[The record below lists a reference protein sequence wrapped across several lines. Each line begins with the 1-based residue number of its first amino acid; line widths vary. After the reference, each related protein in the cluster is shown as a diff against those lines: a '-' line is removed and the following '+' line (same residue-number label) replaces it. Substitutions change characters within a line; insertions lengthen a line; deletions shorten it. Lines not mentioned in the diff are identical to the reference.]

1 MFYKV
6 VVRKNLIEEIR
17 HQRLL
22 VEDQQLLH
30 TNLEAGASLAQNFQ
44 QFGCIDSDYFFDDSE
59 RAKAFASMCMDFMNK
74 LIDSRMAS
82 IDRLDHDQEYIAE
95 FSNQR

>member
-1 MFYKV
+1 MFYRV
-6 VVRKNLIEEIR
+6 AVRNNIVEEIR

-22 VEDQQLLH
+22 AENQQLLH
-30 TNLEAGASLAQNFQ
+30 TNLEAGALLAQNFQ

-59 RAKAFASMCMDFMNK
+59 RAKTFASMCLDFIKK

-95 FSNQR
+95 FLYQR

>member
-22 VEDQQLLH
+22 AEDQQLLL

-59 RAKAFASMCMDFMNK
+59 CAKAFASMCMDFMNK

-95 FSNQR
+95 ISYQR

>member
-1 MFYKV
+1 MFYRV

-22 VEDQQLLH
+22 AEDQQLLH

-59 RAKAFASMCMDFMNK
+59 RAKIFASMCLDFMKK

-95 FSNQR
+95 FSYQR

>member
-1 MFYKV
+1 MFYRV

-17 HQRLL
+17 HQCLL
-22 VEDQQLLH
+22 AENQQLLH

-59 RAKAFASMCMDFMNK
+59 RAKTFASMCLDFMKK

-82 IDRLDHDQEYIAE
+82 IDRLNHNQEYMAD
-95 FSNQR
+95 FSSQP

>member
-1 MFYKV
+1 MFYRV

-22 VEDQQLLH
+22 AEDQQLLR
-30 TNLEAGASLAQNFQ
+30 TNLEAGTSLAQNFQ

-59 RAKAFASMCMDFMNK
+59 RAKIFASMCLDFMKK
-74 LIDSRMAS
+74 LIDSRKAS
-82 IDRLDHDQEYIAE
+82 IDRLDHNQEYIAE
-95 FSNQR
+95 F